1 MVFCSLLEYAA
12 VGYINK
18 RMKLQAQK
26 KEDKTATALPSPVD
40 RPTARALSVPA
51 YFNRGYRPFYSS
63 TDTNSNLYIPE
74 GQRAPLTL
82 QELDCQ
88 CPMVSVED
96 QRLSIVYTFQQQ
108 SPLGQLIFGGVESG
122 TSMPNVEIVTATV
135 QHRQVFILFNVG
147 YWSYF
152 LRISHN
158 DAVLNT
164 DF

>member
-18 RMKLQAQK
+18 RMKLQAKK
-26 KEDKTATALPSPVD
+26 KED
-40 RPTARALSVPA
+40 
-51 YFNRGYRPFYSS
+51 NR
-63 TDTNSNLYIPE
+63 D
-74 GQRAPLTL
+74 
-82 QELDCQ
+82 
-88 CPMVSVED
+88 
-96 QRLSIVYTFQQQ
+96 
-108 SPLGQLIFGGVESG
+108 SG
-122 TSMPNVEIVTATV
+122 TSSLMMMKAVRV
-135 QHRQVFILFNVG
+135 HRRFTWKCLLRPSNIDKYSRWSFPALFILFNVG